1 MATHAKAAPVS
12 PSPSTSHPG
21 SRSTNRTTLAW
32 ISASYVLAVLPLYSE
47 LSPLI
52 YGIALLA
59 IGWRYAIEQGRSRM
73 PSQRQLNTAAV
84 LGALLIALLSPQ
96 LGLVG
101 SIFNLLVMGCT
112 LKFLE
117 FRQRRDL
124 GLHILALFFL
134 GGLSFVYHQHWLVT
148 LYLLASVLLN
158 TSALISLYQPTNRR
172 EQLRQA
178 SLLVA
183 QSIPVML
190 LLFVILPRLGP
201 LWQMPQT
208 QRAITG
214 LGEAVNTENITEL
227 TRSSDL
233 VFRASF
239 SGTPPSERY
248 WRTLVHESFDGHSW
262 HMSPELRDWQN
273 RQQSRRYQPWRA
285 PPSTQ
290 SGQGASVEYRLY
302 TEPSNQSWIYSLVL
316 SSSSDPA
323 LIETPVQTLITPAPL
338 TQKRQFTLRYFPQQP
353 IEPELPAD
361 RRQQNLALPNGGN
374 PQTRAMA
381 AKLRRQ
387 FPDDDRALMQSA
399 LRYYREQPF
408 SYTLNP
414 PPLSGDSIDQFL
426 FSTRAGFCAHYASSL
441 AFILRAAGIP
451 ARLVSGYL
459 GGEYHPEDDYV
470 SVHQFDAH
478 AWVEAWFP
486 GGWQRVDPTLMV
498 APERVEQGLD
508 SLMRD
513 QGFLAQDPL
522 SLSRYRHIALLN
534 DLRLALASLDYHWTV
549 WILNY
554 DTQTQDGLLKRW
566 FASGVGGRL
575 FVLLGGALLALAI
588 AVALGWLYQRKRPQD
603 PLLRLYLRA
612 CQHLARAGVPRQ
624 PAETPSTYRDRLLL
638 QGHPAARVF
647 EQITAVYLQ
656 GRYAHPGD
664 QATELP
670 RLRLLVRQLRRQRYL
685 RSNS

>member
-1 MATHAKAAPVS
+1 MATPAMTTS
-12 PSPSTSHPG
+12 PMTPPTP
-21 SRSTNRTTLAW
+21 RSTNRSTLGW
-32 ISASYVLAVLPLYSE
+32 ISASYGLAVLPLYSE

-73 PSQRQLNTAAV
+73 PSQRQLNGAAV
-84 LGALLIALLSPQ
+84 LGSLLIAVLSPQ

-148 LYLLASVLLN
+148 LYLLTSVLLN
-158 TSALISLYQPTNRR
+158 TAALLSLYLPTGRR

-183 QSIPVML
+183 QSIPLML
-190 LLFVILPRLGP
+190 VLFVILPRLGP

-214 LGEAVNTENITEL
+214 LGEEVNPENITEL
-227 TRSSDL
+227 TRSSEL

-239 SGTPPSERY
+239 SGPPPTERY

-262 HMSPELRDWQN
+262 RMSPGLRDWQN
-273 RQQSRRYQPWRA
+273 QQQSRRYQPWRA
-285 PPSTQ
+285 TPSTQ
-290 SGQGASVEYRLY
+290 HWQGASRDYRLY
-302 TEPSNQSWIYSLVL
+302 TEPSNQSWVYTLAL
-316 SSSSDPA
+316 SSSPDQT
-323 LIETPVQTLITPAPL
+323 LLETPVQTLISPTPL
-338 TQKRQFTLRYFPQQP
+338 TQKQQFALRYFPQQP
-353 IEPELPAD
+353 SEPKLSPQ
-361 RRQQNLALPNGGN
+361 RRQQNLALPVDGN
-374 PQTRAMA
+374 PQARAMA
-381 AKLRRQ
+381 AGLRRQ
-387 FPDDDRALMQSA
+387 FPDDDQALLQAA
-399 LRYYREQPF
+399 LQYFRQQPF
-408 SYTLNP
+408 FYTLNP

-451 ARLVSGYL
+451 ARLVTGYL

-478 AWVEAWFP
+478 AWIEVWQP

-498 APERVEQGLD
+498 APDRIEQGLD
-508 SLMRD
+508 ALMRD
-513 QGFLAQDPL
+513 QGFLAEDPL

-534 DLRLALASLDYHWTV
+534 HLRLALASLDYHWTV

-554 DTQTQDGLLKRW
+554 DAQAQEGLFKRW
-566 FASGVGGRL
+566 FSSGIGGRL
-575 FVLLGGALLALAI
+575 LILLGGTLLALAI
-588 AVALGWLYQRKRPQD
+588 AIALGWLYRRKTPPD
-603 PLLRLYLRA
+603 PLLHLYQQACLYL
-612 CQHLARAGVPRQ
+612 ARSGSPRL
-624 PAETPSTYRDRLLL
+624 PAETPSAYQDRLLQ
-638 QGHPAARVF
+638 QGHPAARTL
-647 EQITAVYLQ
+647 ERITDAYLH
-656 GRYAHPGD
+656 GRYAHPEA
-664 QATELP
+664 QAKEIPT
-670 RLRLLVRQLRRQRYL
+670 LRQLLRQLRRLSR
-685 RSNS
+685 RHNRRNS